1 MARKAFAPELDDTPR
16 RAVMR
21 AAPAVRAASTYEAGS
36 HTRRTAGWN
45 APTASPNSGIAGNL
59 TTLRDRSR
67 AAVRNDGMA
76 KGAIDHLVTN
86 VIGTGITPL
95 SKADDPQLRKVIQA
109 AWLRWTDQS
118 DADGLLD
125 FYGQQS
131 QVTRGWFEGG
141 ECFTRLRVR
150 RPEDGLVVPLQ
161 LQVLEPELCPHTT
174 TDLSVTASG
183 NRVRMGI
190 EMNSLGQRVAFWFH
204 PSRTSDPDE
213 IDYGTLRRVPADSVI
228 HLYDPLRPGQLR
240 GLPLLTPAL
249 VRLHE
254 LDKFD
259 DATLLRQQLQNM
271 FVAFIKR
278 PVVEGDATPIDVLTG
293 QAVTDTDED
302 RPMVGLEPGITQELA
317 PGEDITFSEPPDVSS
332 TYPDFMRQQLLAVS
346 AATGVPYEVLTGDM
360 SKVNDRT
367 VRVILQEFRR
377 RIQAWQHQIIA
388 FQFCRRVWDAWLT
401 QAVISGALPIP
412 VDQFVQNPEPF
423 ARVKWMPQ
431 GFPYINPVQDQQAA
445 REAVRDGM
453 TSRAA
458 VVAERGEDVETIDT
472 EQAADNKR
480 ADDLGLTYDSDAR
493 HGKVK
498 ATASAAP
505 PTDPDEADAG
515 NPAAKE
521 AA

>member
-1 MARKAFAPELDDTPR
+1 MSGRSFAPELDTPR
-16 RAVMR
+16 QHTRALAIRDSVTTEPPR
-21 AAPAVRAASTYEAGS
+21 AAYEAGAV
-36 HTRRTAGWN
+36 TRRTAGWH
-45 APTASPNSGIAGNL
+45 APTSSPNSGVLSNL

-67 AAVRNDGMA
+67 AAVRNDGTA

-86 VIGTGITPL
+86 VIGTGIQPL
-95 SKADDPQLRKVIQA
+95 SKADDPELAKRIDA
-109 AWLRWTDQS
+109 LFLRWTDES

-141 ECFTRLRVR
+141 EIFTRLRLR
-150 RPEDGLVVPLQ
+150 RPEDGLSVPLQ

-183 NRVRMGI
+183 NRVRAGI
-190 EMNSLGQRVAFWFH
+190 EFNGLGQRVGFWFH
-204 PSRTSDPDE
+204 PSRTADPE
-213 IDYGTLRRVPADSVI
+213 EVDYGTLRRVPADSVI
-228 HLYDPLRPGQLR
+228 HLFDPLRPGQLR

-278 PVVEGDATPIDVLTG
+278 PIVDGDATPIDVLSG
-293 QAVTDTDED
+293 QAVTDTDE
-302 RPMVGLEPGITQELA
+302 RPLVGLEPGITQELA

-332 TYPDFMRQQLLAVS
+332 TYPDFMRQQLMAVAS
-346 AATGVPYEVLTGDM
+346 ATGVPYEILTGDM
-360 SKVNDRT
+360 SRVNDRT
-367 VRVILQEFRR
+367 VRVILLEFRR

-388 FQFCRRVWDAWLT
+388 FQFCRRVWNAWLT
-401 QAVISGALPIP
+401 QVVINGLLPIP
-412 VDQFVQNPEPF
+412 VEQFVQNPEPF

-431 GFPYINPVQDQQAA
+431 GFPYINPVQDEQAA
-445 REAVRDGM
+445 REAVRDGF

-458 VVAERGEDVETIDT
+458 VVAERGEDVEVIDR
-472 EQAADNKR
+472 EQAKDNKR
-480 ADDLGLTYDSDAR
+480 ADELGLRHDSDGRQAA
-493 HGKVK
+493 K
-498 ATASAAP
+498 ASAAP
-505 PTDPDEADAG
+505 AVPAESAA
-515 NPAAKE
+515 PAAPAEE